1 MKRAILVC
9 CLSVKWPGLITVHYS
24 SARCHN
30 KPSGSLAVAL
40 SLSSLKKQ
48 RCSVLLAVSS
58 GQLPILK
65 PHGNQRGLDS
75 SVILNPASEILH
87 LILIKCE
94 QTKLHG
100 SSSGLLKYRLWSTL
114 HIIMAV

>member
-9 CLSVKWPGLITVHYS
+9 CLSAKWPGLITVHYS

-30 KPSGSLAVAL
+30 KPAGSLAVVL

-58 GQLPILK
+58 GQLPILSPMETNEGRTPERSIRSK
-65 PHGNQRGLDS
+65 
-75 SVILNPASEILH
+75 
-87 LILIKCE
+87 LI
-94 QTKLHG
+94 
-100 SSSGLLKYRLWSTL
+100 
-114 HIIMAV
+114 